1 MRLNDAHRAA
11 TNGRATNAPMQTSA
25 DWIAI
30 AVGWAFAL
38 FWLLIIIVITAGS
51 SS

>member
-11 TNGRATNAPMQTSA
+11 TNGRATNAPMQAA

-38 FWLLIIIVITAGS
+38 FWLLIIIVIAAGS